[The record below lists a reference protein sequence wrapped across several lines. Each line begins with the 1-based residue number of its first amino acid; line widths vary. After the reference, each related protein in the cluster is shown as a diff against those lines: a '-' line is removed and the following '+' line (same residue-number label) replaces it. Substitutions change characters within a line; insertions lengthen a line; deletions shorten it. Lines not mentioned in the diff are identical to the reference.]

1 MLKKRNHYRALLALK
16 RVPELGLRR
25 IKLLLDALEENDATG
40 VFEMGIP
47 ELLKIEGIGEQ
58 SANNLI
64 NFSDWDL
71 VDRDLDFTERI
82 GANLVSITDDHY
94 PNLLKHIYDPPIL
107 LWFKGDSNVLS
118 SDGLAV
124 IGTRNPS
131 KYGVKQ
137 AANWTEAIVN
147 AGLTVNSGLA
157 YGIDSVAHHTA
168 VKAGGKTIAV
178 LGSGIDVI
186 YPSRNR
192 RIVSEMLEKGSVILT
207 EYLPGTA
214 PDAVNFP
221 ERNRIVSGMS
231 HGVVVIESGIKGGSM
246 ITARSALDQNR
257 EVFVVPHPLDHAT
270 GEGCNYLI
278 RTGQGKLIQ
287 TMADILVE
295 ISAGTIHGSEIKVN
309 YPKKKWTMMSLD
321 EELTAICKLLEEEE
335 LHIDQISGKTGL
347 PTYKI
352 LPQLL
357 NLELEGAVK
366 QKAGKYFELC

>member
-25 IKLLLDALEENDATG
+25 IKLLLDALEGDDATAI
-40 VFEMGIP
+40 FDMGIL
-47 ELLKIEGIGEQ
+47 ELLKVEGIGEQ
-58 SANNLI
+58 SAKNLI

-71 VDRDLDFTERI
+71 VDRDLDFTEKI

-94 PNLLKHIYDPPIL
+94 PHLLKHIYDPPVL
-107 LWFKGDSNVLS
+107 LWFKGDPNVLS

-124 IGTRNPS
+124 IGTRNPG

-157 YGIDSVAHHTA
+157 YGIDSIAHHTA
-168 VKAGGKTIAV
+168 VKTGGKTIAV

-192 RIVSEMLEKGSVILT
+192 RIVTEMLDKGSVILT

-257 EVFVVPHPLDHAT
+257 EVFVVPHPLDQAT

-309 YPKKKWTMMSLD
+309 YPEKKWTMMSLD
-321 EELTAICKLLEEEE
+321 DELTAICKLLEKEEM
-335 LHIDQISGKTGL
+335 HIDQISGKTGL

-352 LPQLL
+352 LPKLL

-366 QKAGKYFELC
+366 QKAGNYFELC

>member
-25 IKLLLDALEENDATG
+25 IKLLLDALEGDDATAI
-40 VFEMGIP
+40 FDMGIP
-47 ELLKIEGIGEQ
+47 ELLKVEGIGEQ
-58 SANNLI
+58 SAKNLI

-71 VDRDLDFTERI
+71 VDRDLDFTEKI

-94 PNLLKHIYDPPIL
+94 PHLLKHIYDPPVL
-107 LWFKGDSNVLS
+107 LWFKGDPNVLS

-124 IGTRNPS
+124 IGTRNPG

-157 YGIDSVAHHTA
+157 YGIDSIAHHTA
-168 VKAGGKTIAV
+168 VKTGGKTIAV

-192 RIVSEMLEKGSVILT
+192 RIVTEMLDKGSVILT

-257 EVFVVPHPLDHAT
+257 EVFVVPHPLDQAT

-309 YPKKKWTMMSLD
+309 YPEKKWTMMSLD
-321 EELTAICKLLEEEE
+321 DELTAICKLLEEEE

-352 LPQLL
+352 LPKLL

>member
-25 IKLLLDALEENDATG
+25 IKLLLDALEGNDATQI
-40 VFEMGIP
+40 FEMGMP

-58 SANNLI
+58 CAKNLTK
-64 NFSDWDL
+64 FSDWSL
-71 VDRDLDFTERI
+71 VDRDLDITEKI
-82 GANLVSITDDHY
+82 GANLVSVTDGHY
-94 PNLLKHIYDPPIL
+94 PSLLKHIYDPPVL
-107 LWFKGDSNVLS
+107 LWYKGDSSVLTS
-118 SDGLAV
+118 NGLAV
-124 IGTRNPS
+124 IGTRRPG

-137 AANWTEAIVN
+137 ATNWTEAIVN
-147 AGLTVNSGLA
+147 TGITVNSGLA
-157 YGIDSVAHHTA
+157 YGIDSIAHQTA
-168 VKAGGKTIAV
+168 IKTGGKTIAV

-186 YPSRNR
+186 YPSRNKK
-192 RIVSEMLEKGSVILT
+192 IVSEMLDSGSVILT
-207 EYLPGTA
+207 EYPPGTV

-257 EVFVVPHPLDHAT
+257 EVFVVPHPLGQPNGD
-270 GEGCNYLI
+270 GCNYLI

-287 TMADILVE
+287 TMSDILVE
-295 ISAGTIHGSEIKVN
+295 ISAVTNQGCELMVN
-309 YPKKKWTMMSLD
+309 NPEKKWTMMKLND
-321 EELTAICKLLEEEE
+321 ELTSICLLLEEEE
-335 LHIDQISGKTGL
+335 MHIDQISGKTGL
-347 PTYKI
+347 PAYKI

-357 NLELEGAVK
+357 NLELQGAVK

>member
-25 IKLLLDALEENDATG
+25 IKQLLDSLDGNDASEI
-40 VFEMGIP
+40 FKMSLP
-47 ELLKIEGIGEQ
+47 ELLRIDGIGEQ
-58 SANNLI
+58 SAKNLI
-64 NFSDWDL
+64 KFSDWSL
-71 VDRDLDFTERI
+71 VDRVLNLTEKL

-94 PNLLKHIYDPPIL
+94 PNLLKHIYDPPVL
-107 LWFKGDSNVLS
+107 LWYKGDPNVLT
-118 SDGLAV
+118 SDGVAV
-124 IGTRNPS
+124 IGTRNPG

-137 AANWTEAIVN
+137 AENWTSAIVE

-157 YGIDSVAHHTA
+157 YGIDSIAHHTA

-192 RIVSEMLEKGSVILT
+192 RIVSEMLDNGSIILT

-257 EVFVVPHPLDHAT
+257 EVFVIPHPLGDPN

-295 ISAGTIHGSEIKVN
+295 ISAGTIRSNELKVN
-309 YPKKKWTMMSLD
+309 DPEKKWTMMKLD
-321 EELTAICKLLEEEE
+321 EELTSICLLLEEQE

-347 PTYKI
+347 PTYQI
-352 LPQLL
+352 LPHLL
-357 NLELEGAVK
+357 NLELQGAIK
-366 QKAGKYFELC
+366 QRAGKYFELC

>member
-16 RVPELGLRR
+16 RVPELGIRR
-25 IKLLLDALEENDATG
+25 IKLLLDTLGGNDASQI
-40 VFEMGIP
+40 FEMGIP
-47 ELLKIEGIGEQ
+47 ELLRIDGIGEQ
-58 SANNLI
+58 SAKNLTK
-64 NFSDWDL
+64 FSDWSL
-71 VDRDLDFTERI
+71 VERDLDITEKS
-82 GANLVSITDDHY
+82 GANLVSVTDDHY
-94 PNLLKHIYDPPIL
+94 PHLLKHIYDPPVL
-107 LWFKGDSNVLS
+107 LWYKGDPDVLT

-124 IGTRNPS
+124 IGTRNPG

-137 AANWTEAIVN
+137 VTNWTEAIVKS
-147 AGLTVNSGLA
+147 GLTVNSGLA
-157 YGIDSVAHHTA
+157 YGIDSIAHHTA
-168 VKAGGKTIAV
+168 VKTGGKTIAV

-192 RIVSEMLEKGSVILT
+192 KIVSEMLDNGSVILT

-257 EVFVVPHPLDHAT
+257 EVFVVPHPLGQPN

-287 TMADILVE
+287 SMADILVE
-295 ISAGTIHGSEIKVN
+295 ISAGTHHGSKRKVN
-309 YPKKKWTMMSLD
+309 YPEKKWTMMKLD
-321 EELTAICKLLEEEE
+321 EELTSICLLLEEEE

-347 PTYKI
+347 PTFKI

-357 NLELEGAVK
+357 NLELKGAVK